1 SPLPGDNKAAN
12 LRARL
17 SNRVR
22 KQMGNLRSCGSPSHC
37 CEREFRTGDRVVSRT
52 SPTFCATKVSSAVD
66 LRLTTYEQ
74 TCIVHNR
81 RYRRHGVHRFLPTT
95 GNDGNLSHGT
105 SSGPSLTD
113 SAV

>member
-1 SPLPGDNKAAN
+1 MRQEVLITKESAPVHQSFVD
-12 LRARL
+12 RFH
-17 SNRVR
+17 VEVY
-22 KQMGNLRSCGSPSHC
+22 GSEKS
-37 CEREFRTGDRVVSRT
+37 CEREFRTGGRVVSRT

>member
-1 SPLPGDNKAAN
+1 
-12 LRARL
+12 
-17 SNRVR
+17 
-22 KQMGNLRSCGSPSHC
+22 MGNLRSCGSSSHC